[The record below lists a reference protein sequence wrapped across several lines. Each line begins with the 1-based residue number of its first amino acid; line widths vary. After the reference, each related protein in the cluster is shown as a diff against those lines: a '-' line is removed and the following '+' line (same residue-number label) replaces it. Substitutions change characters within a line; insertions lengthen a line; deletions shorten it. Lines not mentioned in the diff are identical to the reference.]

1 MSVEDGLIKAW
12 AAAYSLLHSTH
23 TSRNQ
28 ERTMDGHRPDVSV
41 ALVTGA
47 GRSRGIG
54 FEVARELAQRGVR
67 VVLTARD
74 RSAAEA
80 RAAEL
85 RAEHLDVVATELD
98 VTDTRSVDVIA
109 RLIERDFGRLDILV
123 NNAAG
128 MSPYGEKAAAADL
141 VQAQQV
147 LDATLFGAWR
157 VSQALLPLMQ
167 RSAHPRLVNVSSG
180 AGSHGDAVFGL
191 TTANAM
197 GTGYA
202 VAKAALNALTVKL
215 ANENPAIRIN
225 AVCPGFTA
233 TFDGGEQMGAR
244 PVREGAASVVWAAL
258 LDDDGPTG
266 GFFRDGRA
274 LPW

>member
-1 MSVEDGLIKAW
+1 VVAPKEHTVDG
-12 AAAYSLLHSTH
+12 
-23 TSRNQ
+23 N
-28 ERTMDGHRPDVSV
+28 RPESAV

-47 GRSRGIG
+47 GRLRGIG
-54 FEVARELAQRGVR
+54 FEVARQLAQRGVR

-74 RSAAEA
+74 RAAAEA

-85 RAEHLDVVATELD
+85 RAEQLDVVASELD
-98 VTDTRSVDVIA
+98 VADASSADELARS
-109 RLIERDFGRLDILV
+109 IERDFGRLDILV

-128 MSPYGEKAAAADL
+128 TSPYGEKAAAADL
-141 VQAQQV
+141 AQAHRV
-147 LDATLFGAWR
+147 LEATLFGAWR
-157 VSQALLPLMQ
+157 VSQALLPLLE

-180 AGSHGDAVFGL
+180 AGSHGDPVFGL

-215 ANENPAIRIN
+215 ANENPAVRIN

-244 PVREGAASVVWAAL
+244 PVHEGAASVVWAAL
-258 LDDDGPTG
+258 LPDDGPTG
-266 GFFRDGRA
+266 GFFRDGQP